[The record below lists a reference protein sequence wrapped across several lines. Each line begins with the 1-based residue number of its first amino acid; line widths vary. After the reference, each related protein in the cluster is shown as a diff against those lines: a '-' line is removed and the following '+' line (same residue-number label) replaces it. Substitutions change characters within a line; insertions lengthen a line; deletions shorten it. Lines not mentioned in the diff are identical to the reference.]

1 MELILY
7 GLGTALMSNFRAIDR
22 VPARVVAPHARRP
35 PKVLGSGLMMIH
47 GVDLDFIAI
56 PPETRAGA
64 AAISEVSEVSEVSDF
79 YLSCPRVR
87 FFELGHENHHVIMF
101 EGTASRMENH

>member
-1 MELILY
+1 MGLISIL
-7 GLGTALMSNFRAIDR
+7 S
-22 VPARVVAPHARRP
+22 P
-35 PKVLGSGLMMIH
+35 S
-47 GVDLDFIAI
+47 

-64 AAISEVSEVSEVSDF
+64 AAISEVSEVSDF